1 MQLQRAIAIPRKDC
15 RKQFMIITATTSYL
29 LLNLLHCHPIF
40 CGVKELG
47 ASQHNLDQLR
57 TLELLK
63 ESIWSIF
70 HHVVHHISTC
80 SISRLQIHVP
90 YVPWATGKA
99 TPLVWSVHFGWHP
112 PTPHSRVHGMDR
124 PNTLRS
130 TLDPT
135 STLAHRLVVIYWAS
149 SRLARSPKYPL
160 HNIAFVWKRDM
171 ISANMHKICHQVGIF
186 QWTTL
191 ELNPIWKL

>member
-99 TPLVWSVHFGWHP
+99 TPLVWSVHFGWPP
-112 PTPHSRVHGMDR
+112 PTPHSRVHGMDLWVR
-124 PNTLRS
+124 CPDACMRPGIQCTTEPGPNTRRS
-130 TLDPT
+130 TLSPT
-135 STLAHRLVVIYWAS
+135 STLAHRLVVIY
-149 SRLARSPKYPL
+149 
-160 HNIAFVWKRDM
+160 
-171 ISANMHKICHQVGIF
+171 
-186 QWTTL
+186 
-191 ELNPIWKL
+191 

>member
-29 LLNLLHCHPIF
+29 LLDLLHCHPIF

-80 SISRLQIHVP
+80 SISGLQI
-90 YVPWATGKA
+90 
-99 TPLVWSVHFGWHP
+99 VWSVHFGWPP
-112 PTPHSRVHGMDR
+112 PTPHSRVHGMDLWVR
-124 PNTLRS
+124 CPDACMRPGIQCTTEPGPNTRRS
-130 TLDPT
+130 TLSPT
-135 STLAHRLVVIYWAS
+135 STLAHRLVVIY
-149 SRLARSPKYPL
+149 
-160 HNIAFVWKRDM
+160 
-171 ISANMHKICHQVGIF
+171 
-186 QWTTL
+186 
-191 ELNPIWKL
+191 

>member
-1 MQLQRAIAIPRKDC
+1 
-15 RKQFMIITATTSYL
+15 MIITATTSYL
-29 LLNLLHCHPIF
+29 LLDLLHCHPIF

-80 SISRLQIHVP
+80 SISRLQINVP

-99 TPLVWSVHFGWHP
+99 TPLYGQCTLGGIPLP
-112 PTPHSRVHGMDR
+112 PTRESMGWTAQIPSEVLWTQR
-124 PNTLRS
+124 
-130 TLDPT
+130 
-135 STLAHRLVVIYWAS
+135 
-149 SRLARSPKYPL
+149 AR
-160 HNIAFVWKRDM
+160 
-171 ISANMHKICHQVGIF
+171 
-186 QWTTL
+186 
-191 ELNPIWKL
+191 

>member
-1 MQLQRAIAIPRKDC
+1 
-15 RKQFMIITATTSYL
+15 MIITATTSYL

-80 SISRLQIHVP
+80 SISGLQIHVP

-99 TPLVWSVHFGWHP
+99 TPLVGQCTLGGLPLP
-112 PTPHSRVHGMDR
+112 PTRESMG
-124 PNTLRS
+124 
-130 TLDPT
+130 
-135 STLAHRLVVIYWAS
+135 
-149 SRLARSPKYPL
+149 
-160 HNIAFVWKRDM
+160 
-171 ISANMHKICHQVGIF
+171 
-186 QWTTL
+186 WTFG
-191 ELNPIWKL
+191 